1 MSFIEVYINKLTA
14 NYSSSCHF
22 KIKIVLSSSPYRE
35 SVENKHSFKYD
46 KGESEINIYEKL
58 KLKLFHPLT
67 SDSKLQFILKVYTK
81 TGYKTA
87 GVGVFQLSKG
97 IIADVPIQVEIQKC
111 PLGKGILE
119 IQFNNFNL
127 KPSSS
132 AKRINFSI
140 SSQIHNDK
148 YINHHNSHS
157 NNKQD
162 KRVTSNI
169 SHIVNFEKIGDLS
182 NNYNT
187 NISPNKNFYNIKSNN
202 NSPKNRC
209 NYNIQ
214 NTYISKTNNNDDL
227 MEEQDRKINELRI
240 KINYYEEENTELK
253 NLLKDFK
260 KEKKKIVEEKNI
272 LLNQQKDRIKQV
284 ENERDDLQIQNNS
297 LQENINILKK
307 NKNDSDLKAI
317 SLKTISD
324 KQIKDLNQKIQNLNN
339 IKIQLENENKLS
351 EEKIIELDKKYKEMS
366 IDYQKKF
373 SELNNKFSSEN
384 NNNFLNFNEKL
395 KIKEEEI
402 IKLNVKMQSMEEN
415 IQSLNEIIDLNEKHK
430 NEKNELTENM
440 TKLLS
445 QISSKDKQIFELKK
459 QILDLNDKILRESN
473 NRETQNILKN
483 ITEKELKQ
491 KINELEKI
499 IKEKDNEI
507 IELREKY
514 ENIKCNSNKLKPN
527 IQYIEDNDD
536 DDKENGNND
545 VLITQIKEIQKTF
558 NEREEKLLK
567 EKNEEIKKLKMKNK
581 ELIRGSNLDN
591 NNFDVT
597 KYINEI
603 NKLKI
608 VNNNLEEDLGYYK
621 ELNNKFMDNEKRATI
636 VASEN
641 IRLQNLLQLKNEEI
655 DLMKQKYKKLEE
667 ENNMLERQL
676 VNSKGKLGEVLNEL
690 VEAETKCVHLEEEQ
704 RQIRKTIVNG
714 GR

>member
-22 KIKIVLSSSPYRE
+22 KIKIVLISSPYRE

-384 NNNFLNFNEKL
+384 NNNFLNYNEKL

-430 NEKNELTENM
+430 NDKNELTENM

-636 VASEN
+636 VSSEN

>member
-157 NNKQD
+157 SNKQD

-317 SLKTISD
+317 TLKTISD
-324 KQIKDLNQKIQNLNN
+324 KQIKDLNQKIKNLNN

-430 NEKNELTENM
+430 NDKNELTENM

-527 IQYIEDNDD
+527 IQYIEDND

>member
-1 MSFIEVYINKLTA
+1 M
-14 NYSSSCHF
+14 
-22 KIKIVLSSSPYRE
+22 
-35 SVENKHSFKYD
+35 
-46 KGESEINIYEKL
+46 
-58 KLKLFHPLT
+58 
-67 SDSKLQFILKVYTK
+67 
-81 TGYKTA
+81 
-87 GVGVFQLSKG
+87 
-97 IIADVPIQVEIQKC
+97 
-111 PLGKGILE
+111 
-119 IQFNNFNL
+119 
-127 KPSSS
+127 
-132 AKRINFSI
+132 
-140 SSQIHNDK
+140 
-148 YINHHNSHS
+148 
-157 NNKQD
+157 
-162 KRVTSNI
+162 
-169 SHIVNFEKIGDLS
+169 
-182 NNYNT
+182 
-187 NISPNKNFYNIKSNN
+187 
-202 NSPKNRC
+202 
-209 NYNIQ
+209 
-214 NTYISKTNNNDDL
+214 
-227 MEEQDRKINELRI
+227 
-240 KINYYEEENTELK
+240 
-253 NLLKDFK
+253 
-260 KEKKKIVEEKNI
+260 
-272 LLNQQKDRIKQV
+272 
-284 ENERDDLQIQNNS
+284 
-297 LQENINILKK
+297 
-307 NKNDSDLKAI
+307 
-317 SLKTISD
+317 
-324 KQIKDLNQKIQNLNN
+324 NQKIKNLNN

-430 NEKNELTENM
+430 NDKNELTENM

-527 IQYIEDNDD
+527 IQYIEDND

>member
-430 NEKNELTENM
+430 NDKNELTENM